1 MLVTKMC
8 SLFSLALMVK
18 LYQAAVSRS
27 KRLATYTVPLLGSI
41 LNICRV
47 SLLFKMLYLFKEN
60 SCYFEVFF
68 SYTSLI
74 CYHMQISTMHK
85 LQVNQ
90 TIMGCLA
97 KHIDGMA
104 NIMYFFSVD
113 SESFSLFLQIAPN
126 LQTTVPNKTSN

>member
-68 SYTSLI
+68 IYFPHLLP
-74 CYHMQISTMHK
+74 YADFNHA
-85 LQVNQ
+85 Q
-90 TIMGCLA
+90 TAGKSNNHGLSGQA
-97 KHIDGMA
+97 HRWYGKH
-104 NIMYFFSVD
+104 NVFFSVD